1 MNILLQYFIFFLEL
15 LESFIYTKIS
25 GIYEKNTKEIIR
37 KPIFKLVPYHI
48 LIHFINLEKYNYYLV
63 KNGKYFYNKN
73 TISISPPILKITLN
87 YKLKESNVTLNET
100 LDVTN
105 IFNCYQNTFPL
116 WLVINNESLNHCQ
129 TITIKKQ
136 SILSEEEIELDVNQN
151 EDLTLSKIYNK

>member
-15 LESFIYTKIS
+15 IESFIYTKLS

-48 LIHFINLEKYNYYLV
+48 LIHFINLEKYEYYLV

-87 YKLKESNVTLNET
+87 KTLVPV
-100 LDVTN
+100 DVTD

-116 WLVINNESLNHCQ
+116 WLVINNEGLVHFEK
-129 TITIKKQ
+129 ITIKKQ
-136 SILSEEEIELDVNQN
+136 SILSEEEIELDIKEN

>member
-15 LESFIYTKIS
+15 IESFIYTKLS

-48 LIHFINLEKYNYYLV
+48 LIHFINLEKYDYYLV
-63 KNGKYFYNKN
+63 KNGKYFYNEN
-73 TISISPPILKITLN
+73 TISISPPILKII
-87 YKLKESNVTLNET
+87 LKVSLNES

-116 WLVINNESLNHCQ
+116 WLVINNECLIHFEK
-129 TITIKKQ
+129 ITIKKQ
-136 SILSEEEIELDVNQN
+136 SILSEEEITLDIKQN
-151 EDLTLSKIYNK
+151 EELTLSKIYNK

>member
-15 LESFIYTKIS
+15 IESFIYTKIS

-37 KPIFKLVPYHI
+37 KPSFKLVPYHI
-48 LIHFINLEKYNYYLV
+48 LIHFINLEKYEYYLV

-87 YKLKESNVTLNET
+87 KTLVPV
-100 LDVTN
+100 DVTD

-116 WLVINNESLNHCQ
+116 WLVINNEGLTHFEK
-129 TITIKKQ
+129 ITIKKQ
-136 SILSEEEIELDVNQN
+136 SILSEEEITLDIKQN
-151 EDLTLSKIYNK
+151 EELTLSKIYNK

>member
-15 LESFIYTKIS
+15 IESFIYTKLS
-25 GIYEKNTKEIIR
+25 GIYEKNTKDIII

-48 LIHFINLEKYNYYLV
+48 LIHFINLEKYEYYLV

-87 YKLKESNVTLNET
+87 ESLNET

-116 WLVINNESLNHCQ
+116 WLVINNEGLGYFEK
-129 TITIKKQ
+129 ITIKKQ
-136 SILSEEEIELDVNQN
+136 SILSEEEIELDIKEN

>member
-15 LESFIYTKIS
+15 IESFIYTKLS

-48 LIHFINLEKYNYYLV
+48 LINFINLEKYEYYLV

-87 YKLKESNVTLNET
+87 KTLVPV
-100 LDVTN
+100 DVTD

-116 WLVINNESLNHCQ
+116 WLVINNEGLVHFEK
-129 TITIKKQ
+129 ITIKKQ
-136 SILSEEEIELDVNQN
+136 SILSEEEIELDIKEN